1 MQNFCNSWNVRN
13 LLATVLRL
21 NESHKLAESIVRL
34 HPQQTAQAQHQLPS
48 LSTVH
53 TLHVACAPQWQKIP
67 RYVAP
72 SFHAERSSPQTGGH
86 LNISNYAILNTFKMH
101 ARRTWLFAVR
111 PDTLNLLCIMNPAL
125 TQIQSEIGKCFPT
138 SNTLN
143 TSQTQSLDHRHLSC
157 HRRKHTQAPVL
168 CWGITLLNHGYAMLR
183 VAFRRTYKRI
193 PTIRLWHVK
202 STATSKSAKC
212 NLVTGSLQGCLRECG
227 V

>member
-1 MQNFCNSWNVRN
+1 MQHFCNSWNVRN

-21 NESHKLAESIVRL
+21 NETPMLAESIVRL

-53 TLHVACAPQWQKIP
+53 TPHLECPPQWQKRP
-67 RYVAP
+67 HYVAP

-86 LNISNYAILNTFKMH
+86 LNISNYAILNTVKMH
-101 ARRTWLFAVR
+101 ARRTWQFAVR
-111 PDTLNLLCIMNPAL
+111 PDTLNLLRIMNSML
-125 TQIQSEIGKCFPT
+125 TQIQSEIGTWFPT
-138 SNTLN
+138 SNTLK
-143 TSQTQSLDHRHLSC
+143 TSQTHSLNHCHLSC
-157 HRRKHTQAPVL
+157 HRRKHTPPPVL

-183 VAFRRTYKRI
+183 VAFRQTNKRI
-193 PTIRLWHVK
+193 PSIRLRRVK

-212 NLVTGSLQGCLRECG
+212 NLVTGSLLGCLRGCG